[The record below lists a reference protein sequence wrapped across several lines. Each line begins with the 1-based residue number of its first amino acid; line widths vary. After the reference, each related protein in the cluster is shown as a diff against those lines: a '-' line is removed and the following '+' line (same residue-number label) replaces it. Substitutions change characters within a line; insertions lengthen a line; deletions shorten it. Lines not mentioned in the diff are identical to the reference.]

1 MAFSQMMYHPDHLA
15 GWSHCQPFSAW
26 IKRVVFIFLGRIAP
40 KGFGEIT
47 NSKYQITNG
56 WRVDFN
62 KLLQLVHAFVAFI
75 ASCEAELLLRWVTK
89 RSLGTRIIVNCLL
102 LIVH

>member
-1 MAFSQMMYHPDHLA
+1 MPEFCGSGSGDLQFPSEFFGSSL
-15 GWSHCQPFSAW
+15 
-26 IKRVVFIFLGRIAP
+26 AP

-62 KLLQLVHAFVAFI
+62 KVLQLVHLFVAFI
-75 ASCEAELLLRWVTK
+75 ASCEAELL
-89 RSLGTRIIVNCLL
+89 
-102 LIVH
+102 